1 MPPIGMT
8 FVTSAGKVSE
18 LPPTGREVAIVGR
31 SNVGKSSLINAIANQ
46 RQLARVSGTPG
57 VTQRLNLFKVGHDR
71 TIMDLPGYGF
81 AKVPGR
87 IKDTWDT
94 MIEGYLLEREG
105 LQMVIVLVDGEI
117 GPTKLDIQMLDWLRH
132 HEVPH
137 HIVATKHDKVKPSH
151 DRRPQARSGRWVR
164 AAAGGRHLGQRREG
178 HRPGRAARPGPPLA
192 VVLAALR
199 LAAHRRPGPA
209 SASASARRRST
220 PR

>member
-1 MPPIGMT
+1 MPPIQMT

-31 SNVGKSSLINAIANQ
+31 SNVGKSSLINAIANH

-57 VTQRLNLFKVGHDR
+57 VTQRLNLFKVAHDQ

-87 IKDTWDT
+87 IKSTWDA
-94 MIEGYLLEREG
+94 MIEAYLLEREG
-105 LQMVIVLVDGEI
+105 LQMVVVLVDGEI

-137 HIVATKHDKVKPSH
+137 HVVATKHDKVKPSTIGE
-151 DRRPQARSGRWVR
+151 RRKAV
-164 AAAGGRHLGQRREG
+164 AAGCSLLPEDITWVS
-178 HRPGRAARPGPPLA
+178 AAKGTGLD
-192 VVLAALR
+192 ALR
-199 LAAHRRPGPA
+199 DLVRLWLAK
-209 SASASARRRST
+209 
-220 PR
+220 